1 MSRIGKQPVV
11 IPAGVEVTVNANSVS
26 VKGAKVTME
35 SPLFE
40 GVTAKVEGNEIHFEC
55 ADLGNKKMKSFFGLA
70 RSLAANNVIGV
81 SKGFEKKLEL
91 RGVGYRAKIQGKNLD
106 LSLGF
111 SHPVIYTIPDG
122 IEASIDKANMITIS
136 GYDKQ
141 KVGQVASEIRAFRP
155 PEPYK
160 GKGVRY
166 VDEYVAMKEGKRA

>member
-11 IPAGVEVTVNANSVS
+11 IPAGVEVTVGQNSIT
-26 VKGAKVTME
+26 VKGAKATME

-40 GVTAKVEGNEIHFEC
+40 GVTAKVEGNEIQFEC

-70 RSLAANNVIGV
+70 RSLVANNVIGV

-91 RGVGYRAKIQGKNLD
+91 RGVGYRAKVQGKTLD

-111 SHPVIYTIPDG
+111 SHSIAYAIPDG
-122 IEASIDKANMITIS
+122 IEATVDKSIIIIS
-136 GYDKQ
+136 GHDKQ

-160 GKGVRY
+160 VKVVRY

>member
-1 MSRIGKQPVV
+1 MSRIGKQPVA
-11 IPAGVEVTVNANSVS
+11 IPAGVEVTVNANSIS
-26 VKGAKVTME
+26 VKGAKATME
-35 SPLFE
+35 SPLFK
-40 GVTAKVEGNEIHFEC
+40 GVTAKVEGAEVQFEC

-70 RSLAANNVIGV
+70 RSLVSNNVIGV

-91 RGVGYRAKIQGKNLD
+91 RGVGYRAKVQGKNLD

-111 SHPVIYTIPDG
+111 SHPVIYAIPDG
-122 IEASIDKANMITIS
+122 IEASVDKSSIVIT

-166 VDEYVAMKEGKRA
+166 VGEYVAMKEGKRA